1 MTSLYKSDVDDDIES
16 LLKELELEQDTL
28 PTSQKSYKNKS
39 FNLNSDISKY
49 NIKEYD
55 SKKNCKDINNTTT
68 DELNDILQ
76 ELSVIDSP
84 PITDK
89 KNLRQNN
96 IYSSNNKAS
105 FNIINTK
112 ATYNTNSNLNSISNK
127 IENERPT
134 SQRKAKCTTVCIGGQ
149 EGITIGNNQK
159 SCSKLRCTSCD
170 FNCIYFKDYE
180 WSNNVNYLFFRNYV
194 PNIEKLSKELI
205 PKK

>member
-76 ELSVIDSP
+76 ELS
-84 PITDK
+84 
-89 KNLRQNN
+89 
-96 IYSSNNKAS
+96 
-105 FNIINTK
+105 
-112 ATYNTNSNLNSISNK
+112 
-127 IENERPT
+127 
-134 SQRKAKCTTVCIGGQ
+134 
-149 EGITIGNNQK
+149 
-159 SCSKLRCTSCD
+159 
-170 FNCIYFKDYE
+170 
-180 WSNNVNYLFFRNYV
+180 
-194 PNIEKLSKELI
+194 
-205 PKK
+205 